1 MSQQNKFYRILN
13 DHEREDGRIVYQSCF
28 LSTMGEERW
37 RTE

>member
-1 MSQQNKFYRILN
+1 MSQQNKFYRILSN
-13 DHEREDGRIVYQSCF
+13 HEREDGRVAGQSFF